1 MSERKVY
8 PSDVTDAEWSVL
20 EKVLPAAKAT
30 GRPRKYPLREM
41 VNAMF
46 YLVRSGC
53 PWRYLPE
60 GFPPWQTVYSLF
72 RAWEADGTW
81 EQINTSLTR
90 QARTQ
95 AGREA
100 RPSAGVIDSQSV
112 KTTRK
117 GGRTAMTA
125 AKKSTDANGISW

>member
-60 GFPPWQTVYSLF
+60 GFAPWQTVYSLF

-125 AKKSTDANGISW
+125 ARKSTDANGTSW

>member
-1 MSERKVY
+1 MSERKIY

-53 PWRYLPE
+53 PWRYLPD

-72 RAWEADGTW
+72 RAWEEDGTW

-90 QARTQ
+90 QARMQ

-125 AKKSTDANGISW
+125 ARKSTDANGTSS

>member
-20 EKVLPAAKAT
+20 EPVLPPAKAT
-30 GRPRKYPLREM
+30 GRPRKHPLREM

-53 PWRYLPE
+53 PWRYLPD

-72 RAWEADGTW
+72 RAWERDGVW
-81 EQINTSLTR
+81 EQVNASLTR
-90 QARTQ
+90 QARTR

-100 RPSAGVIDSQSV
+100 EASAGVIDSQSV

-117 GGRTAMTA
+117 GGHAAMTA
-125 AKKSTDANGISW
+125 GRGSTDANGTSW

>member
-60 GFPPWQTVYSLF
+60 GFAPWQTVY
-72 RAWEADGTW
+72 
-81 EQINTSLTR
+81 R

-125 AKKSTDANGISW
+125 ARKSTDANGTSW

>member
-125 AKKSTDANGISW
+125 ARKSTDVNGTSW

>member
-8 PSDVTDAEWSVL
+8 PSDVTDAEWNVL
-20 EKVLPAAKAT
+20 EKVLPVAKAT

-46 YLVRSGC
+46 YLARSGC
-53 PWRYLPE
+53 PWRYLPD
-60 GFPPWQTVYSLF
+60 GYPPWQTVYSLF
-72 RAWEADGTW
+72 RAWEQDGTW
-81 EQINTSLTR
+81 EQINASLTR
-90 QARTQ
+90 QARTRV
-95 AGREA
+95 GREA
-100 RPSAGVIDSQSV
+100 QPSAGVIDSQSV

-125 AKKSTDANGISW
+125 ARKSTDANGTSW

>member
-20 EKVLPAAKAT
+20 ETVLPPAKAT
-30 GRPRKYPLREM
+30 GRPRKHSLREM

-46 YLVRSGC
+46 YLARSGC
-53 PWRYLPE
+53 PWRYLPD
-60 GFPPWQTVYSLF
+60 GYPPWQTVYSLF
-72 RAWEADGTW
+72 RAWERDGTW
-81 EQINTSLTR
+81 EAINTSLTR
-90 QARTQ
+90 QARTR
-95 AGREA
+95 AGRDTQA
-100 RPSAGVIDSQSV
+100 SAGVIDSQSV

-125 AKKSTDANGISW
+125 GRRSTVANGTSS

>member
-20 EKVLPAAKAT
+20 ETVLPPAKAT
-30 GRPRKYPLREM
+30 GRPRKHTLREM

-53 PWRYLPE
+53 PWRYLPD

-72 RAWEADGTW
+72 RAWERDGVW
-81 EQINTSLTR
+81 EQINTRLT
-90 QARTQ
+90 QQVRTR
-95 AGREA
+95 AGRDA
-100 RPSAGVIDSQSV
+100 QASAGIIGSQSV

-117 GGRTAMTA
+117 GGHAAMTA
-125 AKKSTDANGISW
+125 GRRSMDANGTS

>member
-8 PSDVTDAEWSVL
+8 PSDVTAAEWSVL
-20 EKVLPAAKAT
+20 EPVLPAAKAT
-30 GRPRKYPLREM
+30 GRPRKHPLREM

-46 YLVRSGC
+46 YRVRSGC
-53 PWRYLPE
+53 PWRYLPD

-72 RAWEADGTW
+72 RPW
-81 EQINTSLTR
+81 EQDGVWEQVNARLTR
-90 QARTQ
+90 QTRTR

-100 RPSAGVIDSQSV
+100 EASAGVIDSQSV

-117 GGRTAMTA
+117 GRHAAMTA
-125 AKKSTDANGISW
+125 GRRSTDANGPS

>member
-1 MSERKVY
+1 MSERKIY

-53 PWRYLPE
+53 PWRYLPD

-72 RAWEADGTW
+72 RAWEEDGTW

-90 QARTQ
+90 QARTR

-100 RPSAGVIDSQSV
+100 EASAGVIDSQSV

-117 GGRTAMTA
+117 GGHAAMTA
-125 AKKSTDANGISW
+125 GRGSTDANGTSW

>member
-20 EKVLPAAKAT
+20 ETVLPQAKTT
-30 GRPRKYPLREM
+30 GRPRKHALREM
-41 VNAMF
+41 VNAIF

-60 GFPPWQTVYSLF
+60 GYPPWQTVYSLF
-72 RAWEADGTW
+72 RTW
-81 EQINTSLTR
+81 ERNGVWERVNRSLTQ

-100 RPSAGVIDSQSV
+100 EASAGVIDSQSV

-117 GGRTAMTA
+117 GGLA
-125 AKKSTDANGISW
+125 ATTVGRR